1 MTFEIHPLTEADRAW
16 VAGFIAEHW
25 GSPLMAVHGELFQ
38 IDALPGFYAIQP
50 GDPGR
55 ACIGLVTYRL
65 AGADCEVMSL
75 DSLREGLGIGTALLE
90 AVKGA
95 AWAAGCARLVL
106 TTTNDNLHA
115 LRFYQRRGFVLAGV
129 RLNAIA
135 ESRRLKPEIPLTG
148 YDGIPIR
155 DEIDLAT
162 GL

>member
-1 MTFEIHPLTEADRAW
+1 MTFEIHPLTEADRPW
-16 VAGFIAEHW
+16 VGQFISEHW
-25 GSPLMAVHGELFQ
+25 GSPLMAVHGEIFQ
-38 IDALPGFYAIQP
+38 MDTLPGFYAIQP

-55 ACIGLVTYRL
+55 ACIGLVTYRI
-65 AGADCEVMSL
+65 AGGDCEVMSL

-95 AWAAGCARLVL
+95 ARTAGCARLVL

-129 RLNAIA
+129 RINAVA

-148 YDGIPIR
+148 YDSIPIR
-155 DEIDLAT
+155 DEIELVIA
-162 GL
+162 L